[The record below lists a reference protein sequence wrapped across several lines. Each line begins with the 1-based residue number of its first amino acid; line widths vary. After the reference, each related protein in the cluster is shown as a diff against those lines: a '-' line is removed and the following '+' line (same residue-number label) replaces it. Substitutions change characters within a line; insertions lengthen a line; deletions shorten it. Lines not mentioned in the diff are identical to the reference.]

1 MKSLIKI
8 TFALA
13 LTSMLFFS
21 CSKDE
26 TVANTEKKVKITL
39 SADKDGI
46 STKTAAVEGETSAS
60 YIWTNEDAA
69 NIKLYTVSGG
79 SLTEVQNPTVTKVS
93 DKELT
98 ISAEVV
104 PGSYTFR
111 AILAAN
117 YTTAGNPKVPA
128 TQTPNGTSNY
138 DPNADVLVSDDL
150 AVVVGDEGATGDL
163 NLKFH
168 RKAVVNKMT
177 LKNMT
182 AGEKVSKVVISSDKD
197 LTGYL
202 DNDSMVG
209 DGNNITINY
218 NNATVS
224 EDGLFPVY
232 FISMANSGQ
241 TVTVKVTTD
250 KNEYTK
256 TFGPVNIIQGQ
267 FTRIGVK
274 LTLPKTTTIL
284 FGNGTDRIKING
296 MNVSWTDSFNN
307 NWSFSTNYSVN
318 FYQASEYS
326 QIGGEDPDP
335 WGEGIVEVPN
345 PLTFTTTSLSSATIQ
360 KVSVIVAGTN
370 NRASADIHLMIGDH
384 EIKKDN
390 LNSYPET
397 PKTIESNNPNA
408 YKGNLSIIVDN
419 IWYAG
424 IRVYGIT
431 VTYE

>member
-21 CSKDE
+21 CSKDD

-39 SADKDGI
+39 TANKDGI

-60 YIWTNEDAA
+60 YIWTSEDAS

-98 ISAEVV
+98 ISAEVAE
-104 PGSYTFR
+104 GSYTFR

-202 DNDSMVG
+202 DSDSMVG
-209 DGNNITINY
+209 DGNTITLNY
-218 NNATVS
+218 SNVAVPA
-224 EDGLFPVY
+224 DGQFPVY
-232 FISMANSGQ
+232 FISSDNSGQ
-241 TVTVKVTTD
+241 TVTVEVTTD
-250 KNEYTK
+250 KSVYTK
-256 TFGPVNIIQGQ
+256 TFGPLNIVLGK

-274 LTLPKTTTIL
+274 FPKTATIL
-284 FGNGTDRIKING
+284 FGESPRTQIDDFSVTGNDTEDNIWEVTTVGSHG
-296 MNVSWTDSFNN
+296 YLSFTQNR
-307 NWSFSTNYSVN
+307 
-318 FYQASEYS
+318 EYS
-326 QIGGEDPDP
+326 QIGTDSESATS
-335 WGEGIVEVPN
+335 IS
-345 PLTFTTTSLSSATIQ
+345 FTTSLPASS
-360 KVSVIVAGTN
+360 KVTKMSITLGGTYDN
-370 NRASADIHLMIGDH
+370 SADVHLAVGDTNIGSGH
-384 EIKKDN
+384 FTSNKVTINSTAEASGKD
-390 LNSYPET
+390 L
-397 PKTIESNNPNA
+397 TITIN
-408 YKGNLSIIVDN
+408 N
-419 IWYAG
+419 IWG
-424 IRVYGIT
+424 GVRVYSIT